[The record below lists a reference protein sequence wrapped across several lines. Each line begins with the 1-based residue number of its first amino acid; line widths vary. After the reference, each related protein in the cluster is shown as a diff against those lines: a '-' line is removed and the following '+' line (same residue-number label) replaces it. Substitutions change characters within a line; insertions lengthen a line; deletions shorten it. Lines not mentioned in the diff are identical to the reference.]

1 MQVVK
6 HNLLLQLGN
15 LLIFTENHV
24 TLALHRTSVELRVL
38 QNVRDDVHS
47 RANVLAERLGVKD
60 RLLARSVRVQVS
72 TNVLD
77 LNLKVTLRTVART
90 CMLVWVLNTRTLES
104 HVLQKVGRAV
114 VALVPRART
123 GIDPGTN
130 RSSLRSRVRLRGNS
144 QTVREHRDLR
154 RRLGVSTG
162 RYHA

>member
-1 MQVVK
+1 M
-6 HNLLLQLGN
+6 
-15 LLIFTENHV
+15 
-24 TLALHRTSVELRVL
+24 
-38 QNVRDDVHS
+38 
-47 RANVLAERLGVKD
+47 
-60 RLLARSVRVQVS
+60 S

-114 VALVPRART
+114 VALVLRART